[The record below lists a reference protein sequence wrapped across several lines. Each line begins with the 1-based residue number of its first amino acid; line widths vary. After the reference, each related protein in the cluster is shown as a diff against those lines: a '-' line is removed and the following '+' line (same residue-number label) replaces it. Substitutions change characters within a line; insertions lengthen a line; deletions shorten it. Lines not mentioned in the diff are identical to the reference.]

1 MVTTEFI
8 CGRRSK
14 SRRPPSEP
22 TRAEDKATT
31 RKNGMDHVVIVLP
44 TYNEAENIGKLL
56 DAIQN
61 QARRLENSRLS
72 VVVVDDLSP
81 DGTGEIVSQY
91 SKQRPNVYLLGG
103 EEKRGLGTAYKR
115 GIFYA
120 INELGADIVFEM
132 DADFSHDP
140 NDIPRLLKVASE
152 GSDFAVG
159 SRYVPGGSIPDN
171 WSALR
176 KANSRWGNI
185 FARHIAGLRNIR
197 DCTSGYRA
205 IRTDLLRKIDLNKLA
220 VTGYAFQMSL
230 LHAAVQ
236 SGAVVS
242 EIPIRFTDRVRGESK
257 IGMSD
262 IVEFM
267 INSFEI
273 RLSMIFKRIFKR
285 RAKRVSD

>member
-1 MVTTEFI
+1 M
-8 CGRRSK
+8 CGRSST
-14 SRRPPSEP
+14 SRRPLSEP
-22 TRAEDKATT
+22 TGAEDKATT

-44 TYNEAENIGKLL
+44 TYNEAENIGELL

-61 QARRLENSRLS
+61 QAQRLENSRLS

-81 DGTGEIVSQY
+81 DGTGEIVSEY
-91 SKQRPNVYLLGG
+91 SKQHPNVYLLGG
-103 EEKRGLGTAYKR
+103 EKKRGLGTAYKR
-115 GIFYA
+115 GMFYA
-120 INELGADIVFEM
+120 IDELGADIVFEM

-140 NDIPRLLKVASE
+140 NDIPRLLKVTSQ

-205 IRTDLLRKIDLNKLA
+205 IRTDLLRKIDLDKLA

-230 LHAAVQ
+230 LHEAVQ
-236 SGAVVS
+236 NGAVVS
-242 EIPIRFTDRVRGESK
+242 EIPIRFTDRMRGESK